1 MSVKD
6 LPRSK
11 LYPAEAAMF
20 SKSLLVILARIV
32 FNDLIKKLIDALSQ
46 LISDLEARTGEK
58 IQILLSMPAAVCDAN
73 RDQLHGQLV
82 KYTRGQISSP
92 EKSVAAS
99 AVRIYD
105 VLVSHDLRLAAKAYD
120 VESLNLN
127 ALINDLKK
135 EDFAQDLQNV
145 NATSLLGDLEQS
157 QIAFET
163 VSQEKVEK
171 KAQANVQ
178 ILASFVAPIRRKI
191 FQILTIVDTL
201 EEFEPEVYKTAVNEI
216 NVLIDEYMVK
226 IRTRTTLSEKP
237 EPEAELF
244 SK

>member
-1 MSVKD
+1 
-6 LPRSK
+6 
-11 LYPAEAAMF
+11 
-20 SKSLLVILARIV
+20 LLT
-32 FNDLIKKLIDALSQ
+32 
-46 LISDLEARTGEK
+46 E
-58 IQILLSMPAAVCDAN
+58 PAAVRDAN

-82 KYTRGQISSP
+82 KYTRGQCSSP

-135 EDFAQDLQNV
+135 EEFVQDLQNV
-145 NATSLLGDLEQS
+145 NVTSLIGELEQS
-157 QIAFET
+157 QIAFEA
-163 VSQEKVEK
+163 VAQEKVEK
-171 KAQANVQ
+171 KAQADIQ
-178 ILASFVAPIRRKI
+178 ILASFVTPIRRKI

-201 EEFEPEVYKTAVNEI
+201 EEFEPEVYKTAVKEI
-216 NVLIDEYMVK
+216 NTLIDEYMVK
-226 IRTRTTLSEKP
+226 IRTRTTLAEKT
-237 EPEAELF
+237 EPESVLT